1 MELMLSR
8 KYIEYNKNSISF
20 EFGKILIYAFLLI
33 TTLYYI
39 FGTKTNLL
47 FLRFSQVIGFSLFIL
62 FCTNL
67 YRKKNNVIFF
77 KFSSCNLIFIITL
90 LSLLLCKIANA
101 NFYTL
106 DIVYPML
113 YFGVISAL
121 IKLKLKYKYF
131 LCLYLFVHC
140 FLLYKYF
147 TEPNP
152 DLWIR
157 GSSNQVSSLLLSVT
171 LLLYIEKYIR
181 KLNIS
186 IYPALFTF
194 ILCLFAQG
202 TSGILSSFILL
213 SCLVYF
219 KNYSNSITK
228 FITLFCIML
237 IVYIIYINIYYI
249 MHFMREFINT
259 YITLLNGTEPRLG
272 VFLFYIE
279 TAGIHELIFG
289 NKIALMNYEKMYNL
303 TSHNSILSIHSTLG
317 IGTFFLLLLV
327 IKTIL
332 KLVNSRNYFILLLL
346 FVLIFRSATD
356 SLLFQGH
363 ILFSVPFFYIL
374 FLTFSKKF
382 ENY

>member
-1 MELMLSR
+1 MLSR

-101 NFYTL
+101 NISTL

-121 IKLKLKYKYF
+121 MKLKLKYKYF

-157 GSSNQVSSLLLSVT
+157 GSSNQVSPLLLSVT

-202 TSGILSSFILL
+202 TSGILTSFILFI
-213 SCLVYF
+213 CLLYS
-219 KNYSNSITK
+219 KANSNYIKK
-228 FITLFCIML
+228 FMIYSFIA
-237 IVYIIYINIYYI
+237 IIIYIMFRNIGFI
-249 MHFMREFINT
+249 TFFLREFIKT
-259 YITLLNGTEPRLG
+259 YITLMDGTEPRLG
-272 VFLFYIE
+272 VILYYIKTSGFY
-279 TAGIHELIFG
+279 ELLFG
-289 NKIALMNYEKMYNL
+289 NKLALTKYQLMFNL
-303 TSHNSILSIHSTLG
+303 TSHNSFLSIHSVLG
-317 IGTFFLLLLV
+317 IGTFILLLLFIKV
-327 IKTIL
+327 IYN
-332 KLVNSRNYFILLLL
+332 LVKSRNNFILLLL
-346 FVLIFRSATD
+346 FVLTLRSLTD
-356 SLLFQGH
+356 DLLFQGH
-363 ILFSVPFFYIL
+363 ILFSIPFFYIL
-374 FLTFSKKF
+374 FLTLSKKF
-382 ENY
+382 NNY